1 MDILNN
7 ISKSFNFS
15 QGIDPEILNYHLQL
29 TLKQNVKSA
38 HKITKNIWL
47 GNANTAND
55 PKFLKKHNISAVF
68 NITDSQKTPNGI
80 KSYVFEVKDNLKS
93 NQLVKLY
100 TYFDDITY
108 KMKQHTDRNENII
121 VYCRAGAQ
129 RSASSVSAYLMK
141 YEGMTLDESINYI
154 RNKRKIAFHLFP
166 HFLISLK
173 KYESDLKKK

>member
-7 ISKSFNFS
+7 FSKSCNFS
-15 QGIDPEILNYHLQL
+15 QGMDTEILNYHLQL
-29 TLKQNVKSA
+29 ILKQNVKSA

-55 PKFLKKHNISAVF
+55 PKFLKKYNINAVF
-68 NITDSQKTPNGI
+68 NITDSQKTPSGI

-100 TYFDDITY
+100 TYFDDITQ
-108 KMKQHTDRNENII
+108 KMKQHTDINENII

-129 RSASSVSAYLMK
+129 RSASSVAAYLMR
-141 YEGMTLDESINYI
+141 YEGMILDESIKYI

-173 KYESDLKKK
+173 KYESDLKEK